1 MMGLRMLASVA
12 LASLVPCATLANPGL
27 HAHPHFANAGR
38 PLLDLHPALSLA
50 ATLIVWGAVVIA
62 AHAFARRRRTAA

>member
-1 MMGLRMLASVA
+1 MMGLRILASAA

-27 HAHPHFANAGR
+27 HAHPHLANAGR

-50 ATLIVWGAVVIA
+50 ATLIIWGAVVIA
-62 AHAFARRRRTAA
+62 VGAFSRRRRAAV